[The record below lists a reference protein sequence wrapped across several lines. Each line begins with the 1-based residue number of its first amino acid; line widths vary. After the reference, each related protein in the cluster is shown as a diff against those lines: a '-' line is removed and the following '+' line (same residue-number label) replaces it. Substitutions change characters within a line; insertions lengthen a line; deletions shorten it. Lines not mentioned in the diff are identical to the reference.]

1 MTHYKMKLAQRV
13 ICGMLLLL
21 GVSAFAADLDQ
32 AKSSGLVGERADGY
46 LGLVNESASAD
57 VRSMVADVNAKR
69 RSEYQ
74 RIAANNDLDLAQVEA
89 LAGKKAI
96 EKTRPG
102 DWILLNGGWQKK

>member
-1 MTHYKMKLAQRV
+1 MAQNKMKLAQPFFFLL
-13 ICGMLLLL
+13 LLLL

-32 AKSSGLVGERADGY
+32 AKSRGLVGERADGY
-46 LGLVNESASAD
+46 LGLVDESAPAD

-74 RIAANNDLDLAQVEA
+74 RIAANNDLELAQVEA

-102 DWILLNGGWQKK
+102 DWILLNGRWQKK